1 MFAYGV
7 MKRRGDDLLA
17 VLLLLAIVVIPA
29 LPAVA
34 LWAWLDPT
42 GFWQRF
48 IFVAVYALFIYPS
61 LLAIEIFVFN
71 LYD

>member
-1 MFAYGV
+1 MFAYEV
-7 MKRRGDDLLA
+7 TKRRGEDILIT
-17 VLLLLAIVVIPA
+17 LLLLAIIIPA
-29 LPAVA
+29 LPAFA

-48 IFVAVYALFIYPS
+48 LFVAVYSLFIYPS
-61 LLAIEIFVFN
+61 LLAIEIFVFK